1 MDLRTARIQELVEN
15 HADRRRSFER
25 IFADIR
31 ETLLRQARTASA
43 TGECDSAIKDWEK
56 VLTVHREN
64 EEKLKEGEVE
74 LLELMKDALVWI
86 RSTNRD
92 YAQIYHFSKKCG
104 HVQRGTP
111 KKFIPRLEGEVRHLN
126 PCTTSQCLAA
136 QFAWNSRPRAE
147 AA

>member
-1 MDLRTARIQELVEN
+1 METHVGKRRTHEW
-15 HADRRRSFER
+15 
-25 IFADIR
+25 IFAGIR
-31 ETLLRQARTASA
+31 ETLLRKARTASA
-43 TGECDSAIKDWEK
+43 TGECDSAIEDWEK
-56 VLTVHREN
+56 VLTAHREG
-64 EEKLKEGEVE
+64 EEKLKEGEAK
-74 LLELMKDALVWI
+74 LLALMKDALVWV
-86 RSTNRD
+86 RPTKRD